1 MTVALVQSM
10 AGAETKAEGWMR
22 IARIRAYA
30 LELPRGARF
39 MMSGGRFTTTFDT
52 TVAVIDTDAG
62 ITGMGEVC
70 PLGSAYL
77 PAYAAGARTGIAELA
92 PVLIGADPREL
103 DVINRRMDS
112 ALKGHPYVKSALDI
126 ACWDILGQAA
136 GLSVCTLLGGRQAD
150 ALDLYQPVSRDSPRK
165 MVAQVKKARAHG
177 FRTFQA
183 KLGGE
188 NADDDIERVRALAA
202 AREPGE
208 RLVCDANGGWTAHQ
222 AARFVRAVGDLDFVL
237 EQPCATYEE
246 CLTIRR
252 RTDRPFVLDEVIDS
266 VPALLRAHADG
277 AMDAINLKISKLG
290 GLTRAR
296 RFRDL
301 CTGLGIP
308 MTIEESGGGDVAAAA
323 VASLAQSTPLPML
336 FSVANAYFLVKAHVA
351 DGYLRAR
358 RGRVTVSD
366 RPGLGL
372 TPRFDVLGDP
382 IVDVRKP
389 A

>member
-1 MTVALVQSM
+1 MMVVLVHSM
-10 AGAETKAEGWMR
+10 AGLGTKAEGWMR
-22 IARIRAYA
+22 ITRIRAYA

-39 MMSGGRFTTTFDT
+39 MLSGGRAVTAFDT
-52 TVAVIDTDAG
+52 TVTVVDTDAG

-92 PVLIGADPREL
+92 PALIGADPREL
-103 DVINRRMDS
+103 DVVNRRMDT
-112 ALKGHPYVKSALDI
+112 ALMGHPYVKSALDI

-150 ALDLYQPVSRDSPRK
+150 AFDLYQPVSRDTPRK
-165 MVAQVKKARAHG
+165 MVAQMKKARAQG
-177 FRTFQA
+177 FRIFQP
-183 KLGGE
+183 KVGGE
-188 NADDDIERVRALAA
+188 NADDDIERIRALAA
-202 AREPGE
+202 ALEPGE
-208 RLVCDANGGWTAHQ
+208 RMVCDANGGWTAHQ
-222 AARFVRAVGDLDFVL
+222 AARLVRGVRDLDFVL

-252 RTDRPFVLDEVIDS
+252 RTDRPLVLDEVIDS

-301 CTGLGIP
+301 CVALGIP
-308 MTIEESGGGDVAAAA
+308 MTIEDSGGGDVVAAA
-323 VASLAQSTPLPML
+323 VASLAQSTPPPML
-336 FSVANAYFLVKAHVA
+336 FSVANAYFVVKVHVA
-351 DGYLRAR
+351 DGCLCAR

-372 TPRFDVLGDP
+372 TPRFDVLGVP
-382 IVDVRKP
+382 VVDVRKS